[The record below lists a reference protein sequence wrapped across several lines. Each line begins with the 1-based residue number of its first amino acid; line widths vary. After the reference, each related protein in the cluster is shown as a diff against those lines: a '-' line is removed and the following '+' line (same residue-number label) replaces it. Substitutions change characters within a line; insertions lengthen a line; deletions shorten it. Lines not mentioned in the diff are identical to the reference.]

1 MLYGAAKRC
10 LVGDGM
16 NVIIKDL
23 RNDNNTFAVAAFS
36 GIGKRESQ
44 QDAAYCY
51 ISNEEIYAV
60 VCDGMGGLAD
70 GGRASQT
77 AISVAAET
85 NQQRLQKGTTTG
97 QESPDWLAEVVLE
110 ADRAI
115 FMLKDRSGKSVK
127 AGSTLVSVWIK
138 NNLLYWCSVGDSRL
152 YLFRD
157 SEVVQATTD
166 MNYFYLLNEQRESGA
181 ITENQY
187 QQEAV
192 NGEALISFCGL
203 GDVSII
209 DRNVEPLS
217 LLPGDV
223 ILLCTD
229 GFYRTIDE
237 KWMQDILAAC
247 DFIEDA
253 AEFVPQIIEQHGTS
267 MQDNYTFVLIQI
279 KK

>member
-1 MLYGAAKRC
+1 
-10 LVGDGM
+10 M
-16 NVIIKDL
+16 NVKIYDQ
-23 RNDNNTFAVAAFS
+23 RNDNSRFAVAACS
-36 GIGKRESQ
+36 GIGKRVSQ
-44 QDAAYCY
+44 QDAAYCFLCD
-51 ISNEEIYAV
+51 EEIYAV

-70 GGRASQT
+70 GSRASQT
-77 AISVAAET
+77 AISVAAEA
-85 NQQRLQKGTTTG
+85 NQRRLQKGSATG

-110 ADRAI
+110 ADRAVS
-115 FMLKDRSGKSVK
+115 MLKDRGGKSVK

-152 YLFRD
+152 YLFRGN
-157 SEVVQATTD
+157 EAVQATTD
-166 MNYFYLLNEQRESGA
+166 LNYFYLLDEQRENGD
-181 ITENQY
+181 ITEDRY
-187 QQEAV
+187 RQESV

-209 DRNVEPLS
+209 DRNTAPVN
-217 LLPGDV
+217 LLPGDI

-237 KWMQDILAAC
+237 KWMQDILSAC

-253 AEFVPQIIEQHGTS
+253 TEFVPQIIEQHGTS